1 MSTIIVM
8 FNDADP
14 ADSLAFP
21 SWGKLRKYLVDK
33 ICSDIEWRTKA
44 WHIYHSKRE
53 WVEFN
58 TDVVSDFCSF
68 EEWYA
73 DISYPSII
81 DLVSYFGYFTIE
93 EIDYND

>member
-1 MSTIIVM
+1 MSVVVVM
-8 FNDADP
+8 FSEIDP

-21 SWGKLRKYLVDK
+21 TWGKLRKYLIDK

-44 WHIYHSKRE
+44 YHMYHEKRE

-68 EEWYA
+68 EEWYV
-73 DISYPSII
+73 DMGYSSMNE
-81 DLVSYFGYFTIE
+81 LVSYFGYSAIE
-93 EIDYND
+93 AIDYIN